1 MKIINK
7 IKDIRAVI
15 KEAQRSNKS
24 IGLVPTMGY
33 LHEGHLSLVKRA
45 RSENDIVIVSIFV
58 NPTQFGPG
66 EDYESYPRDI
76 ERDSKLVQREGADI
90 VFTPKTG
97 EMYPNTCSTYV
108 QMEGNITKKLCG
120 ASRPGHFK
128 GVTTIVAKLF
138 NIIMPNK
145 AYFGQ
150 KDAQQVAVI
159 EKMVKD
165 LCFDIEIV
173 PCSIIRE
180 EDGLAMSSRNIYLN
194 EEERKAATILSKSL
208 FKAKEMIEKGE
219 INSCK
224 IKEIIIDSINTQDL
238 TDIDYVEIVNSKTI
252 ESIKEIKGDVLIAL
266 AVKIGKARLLDNI
279 RLEV

>member
-7 IKDIRAVI
+7 VKDIREEV
-15 KEAQRSNKS
+15 KRAQRNNKS

-76 ERDSKLVQREGADI
+76 ERDSKLVQCEGADI

-138 NIIMPNK
+138 NIIMPSK

-173 PCSIIRE
+173 PCPIIRE